1 VKANLL
7 MPALLLFVVTQ
18 ALVWFSVNLQF
29 VNGYWRAKSFLITMC
44 LGIPTSL
51 CAYYASQYGYAA
63 LNGSAWGVRFLGFG
77 MSYVVFPILTF
88 ALLGE
93 SFFTAKVLICTL
105 LSICILL
112 VQVLF

>member
-1 VKANLL
+1 MKLL
-7 MPALLLFVVTQ
+7 TIAVGLFILTQ
-18 ALVWFSVNLQF
+18 ACVWFSVNLQF
-29 VNGYWRAKSFLITMC
+29 VSDYWKEKSFLITLA
-44 LGIPTSL
+44 LGIPTSV

-63 LNGSAWGVRFLGFG
+63 LNESAWAVRFLGFG
-77 MSYVVFPILTF
+77 MSYMVFPILTF

-112 VQVLF
+112 VQVFF